1 MKSTDTFFN
10 EFSKEYEEQGR
21 FELLFYRWMI
31 KNIIRQIDKE
41 KSKILDIGTGTG
53 ELAIKIAIKFPK
65 SKVIGNDIS
74 EGMINEAMVKVN
86 RMGIK
91 NIKFIVSPV
100 ERLEVDRIDF
110 AVSSVAFHHIKNKE
124 YVISKICHALPKRGK
139 LIIGDWFKPSKE
151 YKREIEKLRIKNL
164 ERAKDFDESWR
175 QFLKRMGKEYT
186 KTHPKE
192 YPICPNALKELMKKV
207 GFKKQRIIKS
217 LLPNFSVVIGEK

>member
-1 MKSTDTFFN
+1 MKSADTFFN

-21 FELLFYRWMI
+21 FDLLFYRWMI

-65 SKVIGNDIS
+65 SKVMGNDIS

-110 AVSSVAFHHIKNKE
+110 AVSSAAFHHIKNKE
-124 YVISKICHALPKRGK
+124 YVISKIYGALPKGGK

-151 YKREIEKLRIKNL
+151 YKREIEKLRIKNPK
-164 ERAKDFDESWR
+164 RAKDFDESWR

-186 KTHPKE
+186 KAHPME
-192 YPICPNALKELMKKV
+192 YPICPNELKELMKKV
-207 GFKKQRIIKS
+207 GFKKQRVIKS